1 MHKLFLDK
9 HSIFLTFPSSFDRI
23 SFSFYTIR
31 IISFDKQLFA
41 DPGFFADSFSVFSM
55 PLQKFFLGTV
65 IFIFLEVP
73 ASAFALIF
81 MDFVPL
87 SVIFFKFLH
96 PEKLFAPM
104 EMIFFQ

>member
-41 DPGFFADSFSVFSM
+41 DPGFCRFFFSFFNA
-55 PLQKFFLGTV
+55 LAEIFLGTV